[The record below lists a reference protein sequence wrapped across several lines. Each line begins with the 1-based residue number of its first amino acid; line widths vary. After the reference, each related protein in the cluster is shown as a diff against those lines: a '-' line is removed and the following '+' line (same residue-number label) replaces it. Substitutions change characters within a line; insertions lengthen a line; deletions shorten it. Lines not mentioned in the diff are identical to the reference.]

1 MSNPLHA
8 SRTATQPAPDATA
21 GCADPQGPSA
31 VVATGLTLHGPRGL
45 VYGPVDLTLPV
56 GTMLIV
62 QGPQGAGR
70 SCLLLTLAGR
80 MVPDRGSQ
88 LTILGHDLPKARTR
102 VQRRAGIAGFAG
114 IDDLDEGV
122 RVADIVRERLA
133 WLTPW
138 YRRVPKVT
146 QRAFAALAEPVWG
159 DRPVPRIAAMIWDL
173 DEVDVMLLRITLAMA
188 QHPDLLLVDDV
199 DQVHDSVRRQVVWSR
214 LEALAGMGT
223 TVIASVS
230 SLGEAAAMSWTTA
243 PHQFHLS
250 TAPHEVEAA

>member
-1 MSNPLHA
+1 MPSPLHA
-8 SRTATQPAPDATA
+8 SRTATQAAP
-21 GCADPQGPSA
+21 GIGRCDPLAPSA

-45 VYGPVDLTLPV
+45 VYGPVDLALPV
-56 GTMLIV
+56 GKMLIV

-80 MVPDRGSQ
+80 MVPDRGSE
-88 LTILGHDLPKARTR
+88 LTVLGYHLPKARTQ
-102 VQRRAGIAGFAG
+102 VQRRAGVAGFAG
-114 IDDLDEGV
+114 IDDLDEAV

-133 WLTPW
+133 WLPGW
-138 YRRVPKVT
+138 SRRVPKVT
-146 QRAFAALAEPVWG
+146 QRTFAALAEPIWG
-159 DRPVPRIAAMIWDL
+159 ERPIPRIAAMIWDL

-214 LEALAGMGT
+214 LEALAALGT

-230 SLGEAAAMSWTTA
+230 SLGEAAAMSWTSS

-250 TAPHEVEAA
+250 TAPHDVEAA